1 MSYPEWAQG
10 KTTRVISEPARKF
23 ATENNSRF
31 LTEFE
36 LVTLAG
42 HALKQE

>member
-1 MSYPEWAQG
+1 MGHPEWAQG
-10 KTTRVISEPARKF
+10 KTTGGISQPARKF

-36 LVTLAG
+36 RVTLAG
-42 HALKQE
+42 HVLGKQ